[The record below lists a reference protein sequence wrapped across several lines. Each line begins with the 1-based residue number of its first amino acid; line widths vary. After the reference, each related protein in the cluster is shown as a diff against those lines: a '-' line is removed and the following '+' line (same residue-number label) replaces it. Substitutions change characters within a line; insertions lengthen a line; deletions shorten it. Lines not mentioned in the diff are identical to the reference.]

1 MRDYSGIK
9 SQSATL
15 ADSIEKQQKRIS
27 YKLFIWVILILMLG
41 FFFVEQR
48 LDYIRTEK
56 RVRLLWIKKRNLES
70 EILPL
75 KLEEQYLIRLSKIE
89 SIARDELSLR
99 EANKR
104 QIKKVIIQPEES
116 AEPDSE

>member
-9 SQSATL
+9 SQSSTL
-15 ADSIEKQQKRIS
+15 ADSIEKQQRRVS

-56 RVRLLWIKKRNLES
+56 RVRQLWIKKRNLES

-89 SIARDELSLR
+89 TIARDELSLR
-99 EANKR
+99 EAKQR
-104 QIKKVIIQPEES
+104 QVKKIVIQPENDAKPES
-116 AEPDSE
+116 E